1 LSPVDRWTNDTLR
14 YQFRDPQLLRLA
26 LKHRSAAGAHNER
39 LEYLGDAVLGLVVAE
54 ILYQRLP
61 GADEGY
67 LSRLRA
73 NLVRRETLADV
84 ASGLGLGER
93 IELGS
98 GELKSGGFR
107 RASILAN
114 TLEALFGAIYLD
126 GGLDAVRDTIV
137 TLYDRRLQ
145 DLPAPDALKDPK
157 TCLQEILQSRS
168 LDLPV
173 YVIENIEGDDH
184 QRRFTASCSVAALEL
199 KTAGEGSSRR
209 AAEQG
214 AAARMLAQLH
224 DEHA

>member
-54 ILYQRLP
+54 ILYQQLP
-61 GADEGY
+61 DADEGY

-126 GGLDAVRDTIV
+126 GGLDAIRDTIV

-157 TCLQEILQSRS
+157 SCLQEILQSRS

-173 YVIENIEGDDH
+173 YVIENVEGDDH

-214 AAARMLAQLH
+214 AAARMLAQLN

>member
-1 LSPVDRWTNDTLR
+1 MSPVDRWTNDTLR